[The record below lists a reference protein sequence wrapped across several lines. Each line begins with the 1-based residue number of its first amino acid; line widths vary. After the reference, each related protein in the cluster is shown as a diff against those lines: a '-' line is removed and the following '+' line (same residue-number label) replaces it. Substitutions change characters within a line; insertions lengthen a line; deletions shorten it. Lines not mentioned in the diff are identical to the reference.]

1 MNKVSIVQTEA
12 VKQYTLGAKLDAK
25 NYPSLELV
33 RLEKLFFK
41 SSGKKILEYGF
52 GSGVNTIH
60 LLKCGYFITAVDV
73 VKYNKFKLM
82 RKLNNSQK
90 KKLKLDILNLRSH
103 SLPYKKN
110 SFDHIVA
117 MSVISLLGNENSVKR
132 LLSEFVRVLKPNGKL
147 IIDIND
153 HESEFSKNSQ
163 QIRKNIFL
171 TKLIDKRIRTF
182 CLKNIS
188 QFKKLISKYFKVID
202 AGYTSHRVFKR
213 KITEF
218 IICAI
223 NSK

>member
-1 MNKVSIVQTEA
+1 MANAKVA
-12 VKQYTLGAKLDAK
+12 AKTATWEVSQDGGSSFNTINGITDFSMSNSPTDAD
-25 NYPSLELV
+25 V
-33 RLEKLFFK
+33 TD
-41 SSGKKILEYGF
+41 F

-60 LLKCGYFITAVDV
+60 LLKCGYLITAIDV

-82 RKLNNSQK
+82 NKLNNSQK
-90 KKLKLDILNLRSH
+90 KKLKLDILNLKSNR
-103 SLPYKKN
+103 LPYKNN

-171 TKLIDKRIRTF
+171 TKLVDKKIKTF